1 MDSRRVL
8 PLLFVAL
15 VLLIPANAQ
24 AQAWATPKGEA
35 FLSLSYQYLDAG
47 DHLFSDS
54 VLFGQDFGSNSIDF
68 GRTQSQ
74 VLVLDGDIGVTDRL
88 TVNAAVAFVS
98 AKYLEG
104 GPFGPEGLTDD
115 GNWHGDFQNARL
127 GVRYMAFDDGTWV
140 LTPAVSYGFPTTAY
154 ATLGAFRPWKTSER
168 ASFGSYLGPVFEL
181 FRCAESIPSGSL
193 LLCLHGRHGGR
204 ISRS

>member
-98 AKYLEG
+98 AKYLVG
-104 GPFGPEGLTDD
+104 RPLWTGRTHRRWQLARRLSKCATRRPVHGL
-115 GNWHGDFQNARL
+115 
-127 GVRYMAFDDGTWV
+127 
-140 LTPAVSYGFPTTAY
+140 
-154 ATLGAFRPWKTSER
+154 
-168 ASFGSYLGPVFEL
+168 
-181 FRCAESIPSGSL
+181 
-193 LLCLHGRHGGR
+193 
-204 ISRS
+204 